1 MRSLSGKKNTNQ
13 NGNDMTLDP
22 INMII
27 VGIAVTAAFLYIAWG
42 IYNDVRRTKKETED
56 YEKFVESL
64 KPNSVWTE
72 KDTNRPLNPFDS
84 YDREIVTIIE
94 TRYNHYDELWVRYK
108 VHSQSGIKAIHED
121 SAYEFKKVYELT
133 ITA

>member
-1 MRSLSGKKNTNQ
+1 
-13 NGNDMTLDP
+13 MTLDS

-27 VGIAVTAAFLYIAWG
+27 VGIVVTVACLYIAWG
-42 IYNDVRRTKKETED
+42 IYEVHRMRKKEAED
-56 YEKFVESL
+56 YKKFVESL

-72 KDTNRPLNPFDS
+72 KDAIRPLNPFDT
-84 YDREIVTIIE
+84 YDREIVTVIE

-108 VHSQSGIKAIHED
+108 VHSQSGIRAIKED
-121 SAYEFKKVYELT
+121 SAYDFRKVYELT

>member
-1 MRSLSGKKNTNQ
+1 MR
-13 NGNDMTLDP
+13 
-22 INMII
+22 
-27 VGIAVTAAFLYIAWG
+27 
-42 IYNDVRRTKKETED
+42 KKEVED
-56 YEKFVESL
+56 YEKFIESL

-94 TRYNHYDELWVRYK
+94 TRYNHFDELWVRYK
-108 VHSQSGIKAIHED
+108 VHSQTGIKAIHED
-121 SAYEFKKVYELT
+121 CAYEFKKVYELT

>member
-1 MRSLSGKKNTNQ
+1 
-13 NGNDMTLDP
+13 
-22 INMII
+22 MII
-27 VGIAVTAAFLYIAWG
+27 VDITLTSACLCIAYG
-42 IYNDVRRTKKETED
+42 IYDVIRIRKKEAED

-72 KDTNRPLNPFDS
+72 KDTNRPRNPFDS

-108 VHSQSGIKAIHED
+108 VCSETGIRAIKEDKASD
-121 SAYEFKKVYELT
+121 FYNVYELT
-133 ITA
+133 ITV